1 MAQDEPAPPDA
12 PSGGETTRARYQ
24 TVGLIVGPVAAAIL
38 FALPT
43 PAGLSPAGWRLAA
56 VAVLMAVW
64 WATEAL
70 PIPVTAFIPIIAFP
84 VLGITS
90 IDDAAAPYMDPVIL
104 LLLGGFIIARSLE
117 HWNLHRRIALNI
129 LARVGSS
136 PGRIIFGFML
146 ATAVISMWVSNT
158 ATTAMMLPIGLSVIA
173 VIGVDSKVQ
182 HNFAIALLLAIAY
195 SASIGGLATLV
206 GTPTNALLAGFMRET
221 YDIEIA
227 FNRWMLIGLPVV
239 AVMLPTAWAVLTK
252 LAFRLPTRSF
262 EGAEAA
268 IGEHLA
274 ALGPIT
280 RPEKRTA
287 ILFAVVAV
295 TWCLR
300 PQIAAW
306 TGIKGLSDSGIAIA
320 AAFAL
325 FLIPSGDTTGRGRC
339 LLDWPSAAKLNWG
352 VILLFGGGLSLAN
365 AVKVAGLATWV
376 GQGLAVL
383 TTWPPIL
390 LAARNLH
397 ADHLPDR
404 AHQQR
409 RHHRRDPAGDRR
421 DRHPGPSRSPGDR
434 GAGGAGGDLR
444 LHAARGHAAQRHGV
458 RRGLH
463 PCARYGE
470 GRIPAEHRRNL
481 RDHAAQL
488 HFGAADLRPPL
499 SPRVPVDFAKPPPI

>member
-195 SASIGGLATLV
+195 AASIGGLATLV
-206 GTPTNALLAGFMRET
+206 GTPTNALLAGFMREN
-221 YDIEIA
+221 YHIEIA

-390 LAARNLH
+390 LAGAICTLIIFLTELTSNAATTAAILPVIG
-397 ADHLPDR
+397 AIATQGHL
-404 AHQQR
+404 
-409 RHHRRDPAGDRR
+409 DPLVIAV
-421 DRHPGPSRSPGDR
+421 PGVLAATCAFMLPVATPPNAMVF
-434 GAGGAGGDLR
+434 GAG
-444 LHAARGHAAQRHGV
+444 
-458 RRGLH
+458 
-463 PCARYGE
+463 Y
-470 GRIPAEHRRNL
+470 I
-481 RDHAAQL
+481 
-488 HFGAADLRPPL
+488 
-499 SPRVPVDFAKPPPI
+499 RVPDMVKAGFRLNIAGIFVITLLSYILVPLIFGHH